1 MSDQFSL
8 GGFQLDLGN
17 LEKSSGMIIPDRKRT
32 VSIVDSEDDGPT
44 DFTLNM
50 EKWMKGTGANEKD
63 DSRKGEDPKPET
75 VEQPTKQQI
84 SAIDNEK
91 TKNDTERYS
100 PDPYAREE
108 ISGFT
113 EPLDSNT
120 PSPMMLRRGPRVED
134 VPNDSVYPLPAQAYS
149 RITENVIPRA
159 PNSPTPVSRRGSGSG
174 SSAGLPVKKPT
185 NSRRSSPPAP
195 TPDISALQAEI
206 ERLRHENKDLRTA
219 NISLERDNASYA
231 SAYENIERAFK
242 SLDRESEAQKTAYQ
256 ALERSNA
263 KLQTS
268 FEDLQDRFRE
278 QQTAHGAQL
287 QTSQDRET
295 ATAAE
300 IQTLESRARDGDMA
314 SAAEIQTL
322 KSQLRDRD
330 IASAASLQTL
340 KSQAHDR
347 ESTAAAEIQSLE
359 SQLRDRDIAA
369 TTSIQT
375 LKSQLRDR
383 DTARS
388 HLRQKAENAI
398 QALATTKSALASTQH
413 SLSTTAARLA
423 ATETQLSE
431 ATAAAEAREEEWRGR
446 VELLFRERE
455 KMSKALMAEWGRRE
469 VGNGRGRGGR
479 GARRIGIGM
488 LKLGRE
494 FDLCGEGSD
503 IFGLV
508 I

>member
-8 GGFQLDLGN
+8 GGFQLDLAN
-17 LEKSSGMIIPDRKRT
+17 LEKSSGMILPDRKRT
-32 VSIVDSEDDGPT
+32 VSIVNSEDDGPT

-63 DSRKGEDPKPET
+63 DSHKSEDPEPEA

-91 TKNDTERYS
+91 TKNKTERYS

-195 TPDISALQAEI
+195 IPDISALQAEI
-206 ERLRHENKDLRTA
+206 ERLRFENKDLRTA

-278 QQTAHGAQL
+278 QQTAHSTQL
-287 QTSQDRET
+287 QTIKAESQDRET

-300 IQTLESRARDGDMA
+300 IQTLES
-314 SAAEIQTL
+314 
-322 KSQLRDRD
+322 
-330 IASAASLQTL
+330 
-340 KSQAHDR
+340 QAHDR
-347 ESTAAAEIQSLE
+347 EITAAAEIQSLE

-369 TTSIQT
+369 TTEIQT
-375 LKSQLRDR
+375 LKSQARDR
-383 DTARS
+383 DIAAAASLKAAQS
-388 HLRQKAENAI
+388 HLRQKAETVI
-398 QALATTKSALASTQH
+398 QERETALTATRQTLATTQSTLAATKSALASTQQ
-413 SLSTTAARLA
+413 SLSATATRLA
-423 ATETQLSE
+423 DTETQLTE

-446 VELLFRERE
+446 IELLFRERE

-469 VGNGRGRGGR
+469 VGDVTGRGKGVGQAYRYR
-479 GARRIGIGM
+479 YAKAGA
-488 LKLGRE
+488 
-494 FDLCGEGSD
+494 
-503 IFGLV
+503 
-508 I
+508 

>member
-50 EKWMKGTGANEKD
+50 EKWMKGTGASEKD
-63 DSRKGEDPKPET
+63 DSRKGEDPKPEA

-91 TKNDTERYS
+91 TNNNTERYS

-134 VPNDSVYPLPAQAYS
+134 VPNDSVYPLPAQPYS

-174 SSAGLPVKKPT
+174 SSAGLPVKKPA

-195 TPDISALQAEI
+195 TPDISALQAEL
-206 ERLRHENKDLRTA
+206 ERLRLENKELRTA

-278 QQTAHGAQL
+278 QQTAHSAQL
-287 QTSQDRET
+287 QTIKAESQERET

-300 IQTLESRARDGDMA
+300 IQTLESQVRDRDMA
-314 SAAEIQTL
+314 SAAELQTL

-347 ESTAAAEIQSLE
+347 ESTAAASIQSLE
-359 SQLRDRDIAA
+359 SQLRDRDIAS
-369 TTSIQT
+369 TTTIQT
-375 LKSQLRDR
+375 LKAQLRDR

-388 HLRQKAENAI
+388 HLRQKAETAI
-398 QALATTKSALASTQH
+398 QALATTQSALASTQH
-413 SLSTTAARLA
+413 SLSTTASRLA
-423 ATETQLSE
+423 DTETQLSE

-455 KMSKALMAEWGRRE
+455 KMSRALMAEWGRRE
-469 VGNGRGRGGR
+469 VGHLTGNGRGKGRDGGQAYR
-479 GARRIGIGM
+479 YRYAKAGA
-488 LKLGRE
+488 
-494 FDLCGEGSD
+494 
-503 IFGLV
+503 
-508 I
+508 